1 MNYGTTTQQVSW
13 GGYHFEVCRQ
23 NGLWRTAAG
32 LYIFSGFTYGA
43 WRALYIGQT
52 DDFSTR
58 IPEHERW
65 GEAVRLGA
73 THVHARL
80 ESNALQRL
88 AIERQ
93 LIRSYQPPLNDHH
106 R

>member
-1 MNYGTTTQQVSW
+1 MSNRTTTQPVNW
-13 GGYHFEVCRQ
+13 GGYDFEVCPQ
-23 NGLWRTAAG
+23 SGLWRSAAG
-32 LYIFSGFTYGA
+32 LYIFTGISNGY

-58 IPEHERW
+58 IPDHERW

-73 THVHARL
+73 THVHARI
-80 ESNALQRL
+80 EANALQRL

-93 LIRSYQPPLNDHH
+93 LIRTYQPTLNDHH